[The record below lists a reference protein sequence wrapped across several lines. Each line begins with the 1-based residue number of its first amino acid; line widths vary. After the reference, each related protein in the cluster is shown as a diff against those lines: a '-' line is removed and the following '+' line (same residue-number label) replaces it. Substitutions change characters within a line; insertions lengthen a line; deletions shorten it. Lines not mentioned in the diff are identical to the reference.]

1 MYIKQVLN
9 NNVVI
14 ALDNLNNEIIVVAR
28 GIGFKN
34 KNNSIIDE
42 NAYYDLKRY
51 AITFYI
57 KENTIDTYHAI
68 ETLNNEKISFDGD
81 RKTVKI
87 DILQYVS
94 CLLSQN
100 YFDNCINNCE
110 FETKCFDKGNE
121 LFEEEQYIRKI
132 KGGAA

>member
-1 MYIKQVLN
+1 MKKLHYRKTSDFSLDIDLEN
-9 NNVVI
+9 GYCI
-14 ALDNLNNEIIVVAR
+14 RADALYN
-28 GIGFKN
+28 
-34 KNNSIIDE
+34 
-42 NAYYDLKRY
+42 YDLKRY